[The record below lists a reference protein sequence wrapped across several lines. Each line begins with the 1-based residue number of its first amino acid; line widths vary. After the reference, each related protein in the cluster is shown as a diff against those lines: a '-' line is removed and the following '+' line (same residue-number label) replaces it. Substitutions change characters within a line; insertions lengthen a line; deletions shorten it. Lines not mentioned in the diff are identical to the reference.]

1 MSAVGITRNGFG
13 DVYVFASK
21 EEADM
26 HPVIQYGD
34 AILGGPDDLTDQYNI
49 LQFPRM
55 LTLTRDQRLVD
66 RIGEYLASLE
76 GKTNTAKYRQMEQFL
91 PEIFEAMVRNGDAPP
106 EDPAEIIAVIRRDRT
121 LHNRKTGVDYM
132 AEKAAAENKAAK
144 PAAEKK
150 ADAAPKKV
158 KYPGEHVI
166 TLLADKDGK
175 AYGKDHNPK
184 RAGSNSA
191 ARFASYTNGM
201 TVEAYNKLY
210 PDFATGDLDNDI
222 AKNYIKVGAKA

>member
-13 DVYVFASK
+13 DVYVFSSR

-26 HPVIQYGD
+26 HPIIQYGD
-34 AILGGPDDLTDQYNI
+34 AILAEPADLTDQYNI

-55 LTLTRDQRLVD
+55 LQLTCDQRLVD

-91 PEIFEAMVRNGDAPP
+91 PEIFEAMVRNGAEPP
-106 EDPAEIIAVIRRDRT
+106 EDPAEIIQLIRRDRQ

-132 AEKAAAENKAAK
+132 AEKAAAENKKDAAPK
-144 PAAEKK
+144 EKK
-150 ADAAPKKV
+150 EAAPKKV
-158 KYPGEHVI
+158 KYPGDHVI
-166 TLLADKDGK
+166 TMLADKDGK
-175 AYGKDHNPK
+175 TYGKDHNPK

-210 PDFATGDLDNDI
+210 PEFATGDLDNDI